1 MAGEALNHE
10 LKVILSTFT
19 LMVELVMFIT
29 ICIVVSRKTKMKFY
43 KVAISV
49 WTIVFLINCVAVI
62 FDVFC
67 VLGFNVEKRF
77 DGGINGKYISL
88 GYGISVEGH
97 NLIEKSNYDIRFISL
112 LDLFGIGQ

>member
-1 MAGEALNHE
+1 MAGEALNQE
-10 LKVILSTFT
+10 LKAILSTFV
-19 LMVELVMFIT
+19 LVVEITMFIV
-29 ICIVVSRKTKMKFY
+29 ICLLISRKTKKKFY
-43 KVAISV
+43 KVAISI
-49 WTIVFLINCVAVI
+49 WTIVFLINCVAVV

-97 NLIEKSNYDIRFISL
+97 KLIEKSNYDIRFVSL
-112 LDLFGIGQ
+112 FDFYKTSK

>member
-1 MAGEALNHE
+1 MAGEALNQE
-10 LKVILSTFT
+10 LKAILSSFV
-19 LMVELVMFIT
+19 LVVEITMFIG
-29 ICIVVSRKTKMKFY
+29 ICLLISRKTKKKFY

-67 VLGFNVEKRF
+67 VLGFNVEERF

-112 LDLFGIGQ
+112 FDLYGIGK